1 MTYELRVAPSAARA
15 LREGLPEAV
24 ATAVVEFITSD
35 LLVEPMRVG
44 KPLLRELEGVFSA
57 RRGVYRVLY
66 EIDHEGRIV
75 NVNVIDIA
83 HRSDAYRRR

>member
-15 LREGLPEAV
+15 LRERLPEGV
-24 ATAVVEFITSD
+24 ATAVVEFITGV

-57 RRGVYRVLY
+57 RRGAYRVLY
-66 EIDHEGRIV
+66 EIDHEKQIV
-75 NVNVIDIA
+75 SVIDIA
-83 HRSDAYRRR
+83 HRSDVYRHR

>member
-1 MTYELRVAPSAARA
+1 MTYELRVAPTAARA
-15 LREGLPEAV
+15 LRVLLPEAV
-24 ATAVVEFITSD
+24 AEAVVEFITGD
-35 LLVEPMRVG
+35 LLVEPTRVG

-66 EIDHEGRIV
+66 EIDHEGQMV
-75 NVNVIDIA
+75 NVLDIA

>member
-15 LREGLPEAV
+15 LRERLPEAV
-24 ATAVVEFITSD
+24 ATAVVEFITGD

-66 EIDHEGRIV
+66 EIDQEAQI
-75 NVNVIDIA
+75 VNVIDIA